1 MDKTL
6 TQYWDTLRAFLA
18 SPNYRRVTTILAIFL
33 CGITIAGVVVFSPL
47 GWKSVKLA
55 INSHQKPDPTYQNIL
70 EEKRKTATFSSAEYF
85 SFVKWLA
92 QKTGDSFERR
102 LRAVVK
108 RNLSLMIVIPNVFAF
123 VLHFLFTLIMAFL
136 PNTRLNLI
144 RQEKNNSSA
153 YISLI
158 LVISYLGS
166 LPLIKLMMLEL

>member
-1 MDKTL
+1 MSQTL
-6 TQYWDTLRAFLA
+6 KQYLDTLKAFVI
-18 SPNYRRVTTILAIFL
+18 SPNYRRVTTILALFL
-33 CGITIAGVVVFSPL
+33 CGITIAGIVIFSPL

-70 EEKRKTATFSSAEYF
+70 EEKRKAVTYSPTEFF

-108 RNLSLMIVIPNVFAF
+108 RNISLLVVIPNVFAF
-123 VLHFLFTLIMAFL
+123 VLHLLCTLIMAFL

-144 RQEKNNSSA
+144 RQEKNYSSA

-158 LVISYLGS
+158 LVMSYIGS